1 MLNRCQYNAATTAAQ
16 TKKIIPAKPVADRRR
31 SIHPPGVVAAEKAR
45 LPRRPRP
52 LTRKLFARVLAPP
65 EVDFL
70 MVVLSAG
77 KVRASDCPKLAASLV
92 RLGWLERD
100 SRNVRLSEET
110 RLLLAENGVQHP

>member
-1 MLNRCQYNAATTAAQ
+1 MLNRCQYNAAPFAAQ
-16 TKKIIPAKPVADRRR
+16 TKELIPPKPAADW
-31 SIHPPGVVAAEKAR
+31 HGAR

-52 LTRKLFARVLAPP
+52 LIRKLFPRVLDPP

-100 SRNVRLSEET
+100 SRNVWLSEET
-110 RLLLAENGVQHP
+110 RLLLAENGVHP